1 MSPSNSSPSKPNLFI
16 WFAAGLGILSIAAFV
31 ALRLVLEARYIPSK
45 AMEPSLKA
53 GDRILINKLAY
64 LSTDPQRGD
73 VVTFTATEEASAA
86 CGGATGSSSSANN
99 VYIQRIVG
107 LPGEKVE
114 VRNQQVLING
124 QPIQE
129 SYILE
134 KPDYQYGPRPV
145 PANSYFVLGDS
156 RNNSCDSHYWGFVP
170 RANIT
175 GKATW
180 RYLPPDRAGQ
190 I

>member
-1 MSPSNSSPSKPNLFI
+1 MSPSNSSSAKPNIFL
-16 WFAAGLGILSIAAFV
+16 WLAAGLGILSIAAFV
-31 ALRLVLEARYIPSK
+31 ALRLALEARYIPSK
-45 AMEPSLKA
+45 AMEPTLKV

-73 VVTFTATEEASAA
+73 VVTFIATEEASVI
-86 CGGATGSSSSANN
+86 CGGATESSSRTNN
-99 VYIQRIVG
+99 VYIKRIVG

-114 VRNQQVLING
+114 IRNQQVLING

-134 KPDYQYGPRPV
+134 KPDYQYGPQSV

-170 RANIT
+170 RANMM
-175 GKATW
+175 GKAVW
-180 RYLPPDRAGQ
+180 RYLPPDRSGV